1 MKIAIAI
8 LASLTCSITIG
19 QSQTQRV
26 LFLGNSYTA
35 FNNLPQMVADVAL
48 STGDTVIFDSNT
60 PGGFTLEAHSTNETS
75 LNKIKAGDWNYIVL
89 QEQSQRPSLPI
100 EQVIADVF
108 PYARILDSIFNAFN
122 PCGETVFFMTWGR
135 KNGDASNCDIWPPVC
150 TYEGMDSLLNL
161 RYRMLA
167 DSNHAILSP
176 VGAVW
181 HYIRHNYPSIELYM
195 ADESHPSVAGSY
207 AAACCFYSSLFRKD
221 PTLVTFNPSLNQAY
235 AANIRT
241 AARLIVYDSLMNWHI
256 GEYDPVTNFTYEI
269 TGNNQV
275 AFTNSS
281 ENAETYLWDFGDGD
295 TSTMVNPIHYYT
307 IPGSYS
313 VMLTS
318 CKCTMQDTIL
328 QTINISSTGITKLP
342 ADHLLSWS
350 IYPIPVT
357 KELKV
362 KMNIEGDLNYK
373 IFCWNGIEIQDGTLN
388 NSEKQIPV
396 ASLPVGLYFLQLFAN
411 STSLGQKKFIKD

>member
-1 MKIAIAI
+1 MFCFA
-8 LASLTCSITIG
+8 LTG
-19 QSQTQRV
+19 QAQSKKA

-161 RYRMLA
+161 RYRMMS

-221 PTLVTFNPSLNQAY
+221 PTLVTFNPSLLPAD

-256 GEYDPVTNFTYEI
+256 GEYDPMANFTYEV
-269 TGNNQV
+269 TGNYQV

-295 TSTMVNPIHYYT
+295 TSTLVNPIHFYA

-318 CKCTMQDTIL
+318 YKCTMQDTIA
-328 QTINISSTGITKLP
+328 QTINISSTGITKLT
-342 ADHLLSWS
+342 ADHSLSWS

-357 KELKV
+357 KELTV

-373 IFCWNGIEIQDGTLN
+373 IFCCNGIEIQDGIVN
-388 NSEKQIPV
+388 RFEKQISV
-396 ASLPVGLYFLQLFAN
+396 ASLPEGLYFLQLFDN

>member
-1 MKIAIAI
+1 
-8 LASLTCSITIG
+8 
-19 QSQTQRV
+19 
-26 LFLGNSYTA
+26 
-35 FNNLPQMVADVAL
+35 MVADVAL
-48 STGDTVIFDSNT
+48 SMGDTLIFDSNT
-60 PGGFTLEAHSTNETS
+60 PGGYTLEAHSTNEIS
-75 LNKIKAGDWNYIVL
+75 LNKIKAGNWDFLVL

-100 EQVIADVF
+100 EQVLAEVF

-122 PCGETVFFMTWGR
+122 PCGETVFYMTWGR

-161 RYRMLA
+161 RYRMMA
-167 DSNHAILSP
+167 DSNDAILSP

-181 HYIRHNYPSIELYM
+181 HYIRHNFPSIELYM

-221 PTLVTFNPSLNQAY
+221 PTLVTFNPSLPPND
-235 AANIRT
+235 AANIRA

-256 GEYDPVTNFTYEI
+256 GEYDPVANFTYEVS
-269 TGNNQV
+269 GNFQV

-281 ENAETYLWDFGDGD
+281 ENAATYLWDFGDGD
-295 TSTMVNPIHYYT
+295 TSTLVNPIHYYT
-307 IPGSYS
+307 IPGSYN

-318 CKCTMQDTIL
+318 SKCSMQDTIV
-328 QTINISSTGITKLP
+328 QTINISSTGISKLP
-342 ADHLLSWS
+342 ADQSLSWS
-350 IYPIPVT
+350 IYPIPAT
-357 KELKV
+357 KELTV
-362 KMNIEGDLNYK
+362 KINNTADLDYK
-373 IFCWNGIEIQDGTLN
+373 IFCWNGVEIQNGTFN

-396 ASLPVGLYFLQLFAN
+396 ASLPKGLYFLQLFDN